1 MSKPWQPSAL
11 HIPGAIERI
20 RHIQARG
27 DLTQDQV
34 LYDAALRNLQTLC
47 EATQQLPDALKA
59 EQPDVPWREISG
71 FRNILVHNYLG
82 DIDPATVA
90 AVVDSH
96 LEPLAHAVSAMLRK
110 S

>member
-1 MSKPWQPSAL
+1 MSKPWQPYAL

-27 DLTQDQV
+27 DLIQNQV

-59 EQPDVPWREISG
+59 AQPD
-71 FRNILVHNYLG
+71 
-82 DIDPATVA
+82 
-90 AVVDSH
+90 DS
-96 LEPLAHAVSAMLRK
+96 LARDQRVSHYPSA
-110 S
+110 